1 MEIDN
6 NNLDKKYI
14 RAKKRV
20 DDIKGFYMHLAI
32 YIAVNTFI
40 SVTKVMN
47 NMEDGDSLANELSDF
62 GTYAVW
68 LFWGIGLAMH
78 AFRIFGTNLL
88 MGKDWEE
95 KKIKEIMDK
104 K

>member
-6 NNLDKKYI
+6 NNLDRKYL

-20 DDIKGFYMHLAI
+20 DDIKGFYVHLAV
-32 YIAVNTFI
+32 YLGVNIFI
-40 SVTKVMN
+40 SVTKIMN
-47 NMEDGDSLANELSDF
+47 NLDEGDSLMYELTDF
-62 GTYAVW
+62 STYAVW

-78 AFRIFGTNLL
+78 AFKIFGTNWL

-95 KKIKEIMDK
+95 QKIKELMNK